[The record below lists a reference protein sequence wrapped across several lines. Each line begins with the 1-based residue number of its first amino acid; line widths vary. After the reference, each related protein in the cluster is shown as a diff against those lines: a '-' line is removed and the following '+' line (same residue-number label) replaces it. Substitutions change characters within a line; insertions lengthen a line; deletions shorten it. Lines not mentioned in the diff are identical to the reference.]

1 MAFSS
6 VLGASSVIKP
16 GVVTTATRPSS
27 PFVGQMIYDT
37 TLSQVLAYN
46 GSAWIVQSGGLVRV
60 YDAALSSTSVTAD
73 GIFTSAYSNYLLLMR
88 YTTTGNNSISAR
100 LRASGT
106 SNSSANYNQQSL
118 SAVTTSPASA
128 LISSDTY
135 IQFCTASNGDYKSS
149 CVVNLFSPAVAEP
162 TNFQITN
169 NPSFTGYTAVRLYTW
184 MGNHSI
190 ATAYDGIE
198 LFCAGTMAGTFAVY
212 GYAKTV

>member
-6 VLGASSVIKP
+6 VLGASSVVKP

-27 PFVGQMIYDT
+27 PFVGQLIYDT
-37 TLSQVLAYN
+37 TVSTVLAWN
-46 GSAWIVQSGGLVRV
+46 GSAWIGTGGLTRV

-88 YTTTGNNSISAR
+88 YTTVGNNAIYAR

-106 SNSSANYNQQSL
+106 SNSSANYNQQL
-118 SAVTTSPASA
+118 LAATTTVPASA
-128 LISSDTY
+128 LISSDTS
-135 IQFCTASNGDYKSS
+135 IQFCTASYGDYKSS

-169 NPSFTGYTAVRLYTW
+169 NPSHTGYTAVRLYTW
-184 MGNHSI
+184 MGNHSV

-212 GYAKTV
+212 GYSKTV